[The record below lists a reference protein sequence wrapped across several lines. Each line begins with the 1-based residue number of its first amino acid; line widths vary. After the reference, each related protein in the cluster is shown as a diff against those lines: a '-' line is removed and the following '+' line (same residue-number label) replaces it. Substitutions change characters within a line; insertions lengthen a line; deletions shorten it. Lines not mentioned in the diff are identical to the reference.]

1 MNPRRASTSKIKM
14 DGPLFTKRREQAMLM
29 CKCRKACFWFAFFL
43 CNTVLLTQRSI
54 SSLLRYSR
62 SVKYLVEN
70 GADKN
75 ELTGVGESALWWAKK
90 ELGNDNPV
98 VELLEDMGALEM
110 GPDL

>member
-1 MNPRRASTSKIKM
+1 MS
-14 DGPLFTKRREQAMLM
+14 LV
-29 CKCRKACFWFAFFL
+29 C
-43 CNTVLLTQRSI
+43 VLSVILYYSPKDI
-54 SSLLRYSR
+54 SSNLHYSC

>member
-1 MNPRRASTSKIKM
+1 MGIGCNAEFILSHTLLVRKLI
-14 DGPLFTKRREQAMLM
+14 LFPS
-29 CKCRKACFWFAFFL
+29 F
-43 CNTVLLTQRSI
+43 
-54 SSLLRYSR
+54 Y

-75 ELTGVGESALWWAKK
+75 ELTGVGESALWWAKH

>member
-1 MNPRRASTSKIKM
+1 MF
-14 DGPLFTKRREQAMLM
+14 GFVL
-29 CKCRKACFWFAFFL
+29 FL
-43 CNTVLLTQRSI
+43 CTRLLLTHKLLL
-54 SSLLRYSR
+54 SLGRDSY